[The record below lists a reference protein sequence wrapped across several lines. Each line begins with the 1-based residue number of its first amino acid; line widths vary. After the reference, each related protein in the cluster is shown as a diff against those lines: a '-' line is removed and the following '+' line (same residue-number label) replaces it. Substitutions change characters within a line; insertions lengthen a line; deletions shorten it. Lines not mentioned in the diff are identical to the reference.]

1 MGTLNPNRHSEI
13 VVLQNAA
20 VGAANGT
27 VLDTTNALAVK
38 FEVSGTYT
46 ALTVNWEASFDGV
59 TFNPIALTSM
69 ATGTAATTTTATG
82 LYRGD
87 YIIGLVAFRARIT
100 AAGPTGSITV
110 KGVRIEV

>member
-1 MGTLNPNRHSEI
+1 MATLNLNRHSEI

-38 FEVSGTYT
+38 FEVSGTFT
-46 ALTVNWEASFDGV
+46 ALTVNWEASMDGTNFFAV
-59 TFNPIALTSM
+59 SATSL
-69 ATGTAATTTTATG
+69 ATGTSATTATATG
-82 LYRGD
+82 FYKVD